1 MQHQMEIKEILLPNK
16 KAVQTY
22 EQLFYLEYNDLQSYP
37 QSYPHSYPQTYSQN
51 HVDKTV
57 FQIS

>member
-1 MQHQMEIKEILLPNK
+1 MEIKENLLPNK

-22 EQLFYLEYNDLQSYP
+22 EQLFYLIHNRLPGYP

-51 HVDKTV
+51 HVDKPV
-57 FQIS
+57 FQPI